1 MKLMYNLRRA
11 KVQQVYSRDE
21 TSLNKKNN
29 NGDFR

>member
-1 MKLMYNLRRA
+1 MYNLRRA
-11 KVQQVYSRDE
+11 KVQRVYSQGE